1 LTISWNYNII
11 TISKGTH
18 KEREVIKM
26 NNYEYGYECGREHFA
41 TIMDNFCLNAVQE
54 YGEKADTHAKKDE
67 MLNACFW
74 QGAVFALRV
83 VRKEIERLNE

>member
-1 LTISWNYNII
+1 MGGHRPR
-11 TISKGTH
+11 KM
-18 KEREVIKM
+18 KEVINM
-26 NNYEYGYECGREHFA
+26 DNNNYELGYDCGMDDFA
-41 TIMDNFCLNAVQE
+41 EVMDNFCLNVLRE
-54 YGEKADTHAKKDE
+54 YEKNVDTHAKKDE